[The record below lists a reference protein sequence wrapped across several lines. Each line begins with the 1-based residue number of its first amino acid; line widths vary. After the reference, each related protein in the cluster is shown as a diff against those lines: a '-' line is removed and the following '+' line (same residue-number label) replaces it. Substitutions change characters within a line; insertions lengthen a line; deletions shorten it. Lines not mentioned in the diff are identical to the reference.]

1 MTTKKISQLTSPDG
15 KPAAIAVSAPGCFV
29 HDDVAI
35 EQHPAIS
42 WGKVFSEPC
51 SGNAVDFYVTGEE
64 YFAAVMEA
72 IAGAKKT
79 IFIAG
84 WQVNFDVELSGGKTL
99 YQCLEK
105 AIDANSALR
114 FM

>member
-1 MTTKKISQLTSPDG
+1 M
-15 KPAAIAVSAPGCFV
+15 